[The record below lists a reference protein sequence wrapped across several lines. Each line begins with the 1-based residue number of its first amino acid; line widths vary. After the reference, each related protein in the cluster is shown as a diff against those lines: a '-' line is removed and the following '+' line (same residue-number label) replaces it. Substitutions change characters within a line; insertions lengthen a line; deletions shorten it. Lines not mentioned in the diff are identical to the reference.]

1 MKTVYL
7 IFSLLVSTFSF
18 AQGITARLDAA
29 MKKMQADDQF
39 KHATISLY
47 VVDSKTGKPI
57 FDKNSQVGLA
67 TASTLKVVTSATAFE
82 LLKKDYRYKTD
93 LGYDGDI
100 AGNKLNGNLF
110 ITASG
115 DPTLGS
121 WRWESTKMDTVMQ
134 KIIATLKGKN
144 ITAVTGDLII
154 DDSKWETQATPRGWT
169 WDDIGNYY
177 GAGARGLNWHENQYD
192 LILKPGQNT
201 GDPVEIVETEPELQV
216 SALIN
221 ELKTGKPG
229 TGDNS
234 VIYLPEDG
242 MIGYVRGTVQ
252 TAGKTI
258 TVSGS
263 MPNASV
269 SFSKAIT
276 DILQKNS
283 ISLSGKPK
291 TSVLYFMNKEKIPVA
306 AGNLFSFYSPS
317 LDSINYWFLQRSVNL
332 YGEALVKTIAYEGT
346 NFGSTDTGI
355 NIIKD
360 FWEKRGIE
368 RSALNMIDGSGLSPA
383 NRITTNALVTVMQY
397 ARQQDWFASFMNALP
412 LQNGIKMKSG
422 SIGGVRSYTGYVK
435 SKTGAE
441 YTFAFIINNY
451 HGNAGTVREKM
462 WNLLDILK

>member
-39 KHATISLY
+39 KHAMISLY
-47 VVDSKTGKPI
+47 VVDSKTGKQV

-67 TASTLKVVTSATAFE
+67 TASSLKVVTSATAFE
-82 LLKKDYRYKTD
+82 LLKKDYRYKTA

-100 AGNKLNGNLF
+100 TGNKLNGNLF
-110 ITASG
+110 VTASG
-115 DPTLGS
+115 DPTFGS

-134 KIIATLKGKN
+134 KIIATLKEKN
-144 ITAVTGDLII
+144 ITEVTGDLII

-192 LILKPGQNT
+192 LILKPGRNT
-201 GDPVEIVETEPELQV
+201 GDPVEIVGTEPELQV

-229 TGDNS
+229 SGDNS

-242 MIGYVRGTVQ
+242 VTGYVRGTVQ
-252 TAGKTI
+252 TTGKTI

-269 SFSKAIT
+269 SFIKTMT
-276 DILQKNS
+276 DLLQKNTS
-283 ISLSGKPK
+283 FSGKVK
-291 TSVLYFMNKEKIPVA
+291 TSVLYFINKEKITVA
-306 AGNLFSFYSPS
+306 AGSLFSFYSPS

-332 YGEALVKTIAYEGT
+332 YGEALVKTIAYERT

-397 ARQQDWFASFMNALP
+397 ARQRDWFTSFMNALP